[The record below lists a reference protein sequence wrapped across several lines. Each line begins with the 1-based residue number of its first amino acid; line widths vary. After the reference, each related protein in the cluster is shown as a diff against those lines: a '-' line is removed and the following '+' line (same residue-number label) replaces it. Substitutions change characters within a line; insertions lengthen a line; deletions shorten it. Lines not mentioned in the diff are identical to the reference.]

1 MNEFIW
7 DRILSIRAPIISWS
21 LASIIDLLTIT
32 FASKLFLV
40 ITSLNNNQNI
50 IFLSIF
56 IIFLILI
63 RTYLVI
69 VLRKYACFKIFD
81 KKNSDEL
88 KIVRKFINNRIY
100 SNEKEEESI
109 ESFKESIMNATYAAS
124 AKFDIPVAAGIAELL
139 FAFLGLIYLLN
150 ILGISIFIINAP
162 LFVLLFVFSRF
173 ISKKNFQL
181 GKLILKGIENKFVDL
196 DNITEVSYELSALKL
211 VDPIL
216 YSFNKSNKIY
226 NTNEYKTFSYNF
238 INQIVIEAFS
248 LIIILFSLL
257 TIVFGFLNTSLA
269 NSASVLALLSR
280 LIPGITRCMA
290 YYSQLQ
296 FGIAPIEKLY
306 KVNQFQVK

>member
-1 MNEFIW
+1 MNKFIW

-109 ESFKESIMNATYAAS
+109 ESFKVLSSVI
-124 AKFDIPVAAGIAELL
+124 
-139 FAFLGLIYLLN
+139 
-150 ILGISIFIINAP
+150 ISP
-162 LFVLLFVFSRF
+162 
-173 ISKKNFQL
+173 
-181 GKLILKGIENKFVDL
+181 
-196 DNITEVSYELSALKL
+196 
-211 VDPIL
+211 
-216 YSFNKSNKIY
+216 
-226 NTNEYKTFSYNF
+226 
-238 INQIVIEAFS
+238 
-248 LIIILFSLL
+248 
-257 TIVFGFLNTSLA
+257 
-269 NSASVLALLSR
+269 SV
-280 LIPGITRCMA
+280 
-290 YYSQLQ
+290 
-296 FGIAPIEKLY
+296 
-306 KVNQFQVK
+306 